1 MWISHSRWLPGSK
14 KYSKWLKFKKK
25 SSLKAHGRIKCYIVG
40 IFLRWSTSSFVFFM
54 RIWNL
59 TQKRIVLRTRSGN
72 ASINRTSHFLDTQI
86 QACTNE
92 DPSVSGVRTLRSKV
106 CIGCN
111 GTRNH
116 VSSRTMNDNTMAWF
130 CCEDSLVSNL
140 GSGVMIFNVTFNNIS
155 VISWQSV
162 LLEEETGENH
172 RPVASHFQTLSHNV
186 VTSTPHQDRD
196 SNWRQWW

>member
-1 MWISHSRWLPGSK
+1 MFFLLILYFSCGSAIQDGYQGQQNIQNDWNLK
-14 KYSKWLKFKKK
+14 KNLLWKHMAELHVT
-25 SSLKAHGRIKCYIVG
+25 LLG

-72 ASINRTSHFLDTQI
+72 ASIDRTSHFLDTQI

-92 DPSVSGVRTLRSKV
+92 DPSVAGVRTLRSKV

-116 VSSRTMNDNTMAWF
+116 VSSRTTNGNVILFDNTMAWF

-140 GSGVMIFNVTFNNIS
+140 GSGVMIFNVTFNNIL
-155 VISWQSV
+155 VI
-162 LLEEETGENH
+162 
-172 RPVASHFQTLSHNV
+172 
-186 VTSTPHQDRD
+186 RD
-196 SNWRQWW
+196 SQFYWRRKLEKITDLLQATFKLYHIML

>member
-72 ASINRTSHFLDTQI
+72 ASIDRTSHFLDTQI

-92 DPSVSGVRTLRSKV
+92 DPSVSGVSR
-106 CIGCN
+106 IMN
-111 GTRNH
+111 GN
-116 VSSRTMNDNTMAWF
+116 VILFDNTMAWF

-140 GSGVMIFNVTFNNIS
+140 GSGVMIFNVTFNNIL
-155 VISWQSV
+155 V
-162 LLEEETGENH
+162 N
-172 RPVASHFQTLSHNV
+172 
-186 VTSTPHQDRD
+186 RD
-196 SNWRQWW
+196 SQFYWRRKLEKITDLLQATFKLYHIML